1 MSPNYT
7 SVNRIFL
14 KTIETASGFSYVR
27 IYFLG
32 VKSSK
37 FHIVHMSLSKHY
49 LDQIHWFKTYFDQTM
64 KQQEVEDVHQLRVF
78 IKRIRTVLSL
88 TQIFSDKVFSKK
100 PHFELFSPLFRK
112 AGFLREIHV
121 NEALLYEAGPH
132 MLPLYQ
138 DYLSESKD
146 SAMADLDDEGAKF
159 NFSALETLNKPLL
172 EDMNTLSDVQVA
184 KQSAAYFTGKLN
196 KVEALMDLLNDDQK
210 VHKIRIHLQ
219 NIRAALRLMYDLNPS
234 VEIEKLQSDTELLT
248 DLIGRWHDVT
258 VFVEELNHYATSSRT
273 AKGEAQLNNVID
285 QFSGEKD
292 STRLEIGIALK
303 QYLAKDMKTSLQTW
317 TDSPIFGTD

>member
-1 MSPNYT
+1 
-7 SVNRIFL
+7 
-14 KTIETASGFSYVR
+14 
-27 IYFLG
+27 
-32 VKSSK
+32 
-37 FHIVHMSLSKHY
+37 MSLSQHY
-49 LDQIHWFKTYFDQTM
+49 LDQIDWFKTFFDHTM
-64 KQQEVEDVHQLRVF
+64 ARQGVEDVHQLRVF
-78 IKRIRTVLSL
+78 TKRIRTILSL
-88 TQIFSDKVFSKK
+88 TQIFSDEVFNKK
-100 PHFELFSPLFRK
+100 THFELFSPLFRK

-121 NEALLYEAGPH
+121 NQALLYEAGPH

-146 SAMADLDDEGAKF
+146 SATADLIAESANF
-159 NFSALETLNKPLL
+159 NFSAFETLNKPLL
-172 EDMNTLSDVQVA
+172 EEMNTLSDVQVA
-184 KQSAAYFTGKLN
+184 KQSAAYLTGKLN
-196 KVEALMDLLNDDQK
+196 KVEALMNLLNDNQK

-303 QYLAKDMKTSLQTW
+303 QYLAKDMKTPLQTW

>member
-1 MSPNYT
+1 
-7 SVNRIFL
+7 
-14 KTIETASGFSYVR
+14 
-27 IYFLG
+27 
-32 VKSSK
+32 
-37 FHIVHMSLSKHY
+37 MSLSKHY

-64 KQQEVEDVHQLRVF
+64 KRQEVEDVHQLRVF

-88 TQIFSDKVFSKK
+88 TQIFSDEVFNKK

-121 NEALLYEAGPH
+121 NEALLHEAELH

-146 SAMADLDDEGAKF
+146 SATADLLVEGNTF
-159 NFSALETLNKPLL
+159 NFSVLETLNKPVL
-172 EDMNTLSDVQVA
+172 ERMNTLSSGQVA
-184 KQSAAYFTGKLN
+184 KQSATYFTGKLN
-196 KVEALMDLLNDDQK
+196 KVGALLDLLNDDQK

-273 AKGEAQLNNVID
+273 A
-285 QFSGEKD
+285 
-292 STRLEIGIALK
+292 
-303 QYLAKDMKTSLQTW
+303 
-317 TDSPIFGTD
+317 